1 MSIVRAILIA
11 FIALSVAMPPLA
23 AAKSYVHSPAGL
35 SASAQS
41 DCCPDM
47 DRCGKQGKGHCADL
61 AGCALKCSSLSALTS
76 MPSGFVFGLSPA
88 HRVMF
93 VTDST
98 NSRSTNPPSPP
109 PRV

>member
-23 AAKSYVHSPAGL
+23 GAKANVHSPAGV
-35 SASAQS
+35 SAAAQS

-47 DRCGKQGKGHCADL
+47 AQCDKQAKGHCGGL
-61 AGCALKCSSLSALTS
+61 AGCALKCSSLSAVTP
-76 MPSGFVFGLSPA
+76 MPSGLPFRLSPA
-88 HRVMF
+88 HRVMV
-93 VTDST
+93 VTDSVS
-98 NSRSTNPPSPP
+98 SRSTNPPSPP

>member
-1 MSIVRAILIA
+1 MSTVRAILIA

-23 AAKSYVHSPAGL
+23 GAKSYVHSPAGL
-35 SASAQS
+35 SAAAQS
-41 DCCPDM
+41 DCCPDV
-47 DRCGKQGKGHCADL
+47 DRCDKQAKGHCAGL
-61 AGCALKCSSLSALTS
+61 AGCALKCSNLSALTS
-76 MPSGFVFGLSPA
+76 IPSGFVFRLSPT

-93 VTDST
+93 VTDSA

>member
-23 AAKSYVHSPAGL
+23 GAKATVHS
-35 SASAQS
+35 SAAAQS

-47 DRCGKQGKGHCADL
+47 AQCDKQAKGQCGGL
-61 AGCALKCSSLSALTS
+61 AGCALKCSTLSAVTP
-76 MPSGFVFGLSPA
+76 MPSGLPFRLSPA
-88 HRVMF
+88 HRVMV
-93 VTDST
+93 VTDGVS
-98 NSRSTNPPSPP
+98 SRSTNPPSPP